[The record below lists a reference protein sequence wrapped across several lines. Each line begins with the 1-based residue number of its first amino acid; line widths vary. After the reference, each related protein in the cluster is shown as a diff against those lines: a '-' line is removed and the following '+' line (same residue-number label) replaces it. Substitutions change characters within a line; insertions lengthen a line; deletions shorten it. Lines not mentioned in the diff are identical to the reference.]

1 MKEMINKLIK
11 KHEDDQKIEKAKTEA
26 RHSALQLEIDEMV
39 EILQYQNISISEMVE
54 IQKKAD
60 AKREKI
66 ESMLEESQKERTKPT
81 WRIGDLMWW

>member
-1 MKEMINKLIK
+1 MSPN
-11 KHEDDQKIEKAKTEA
+11 DQKIEKAKTEA

>member
-11 KHEDDQKIEKAKTEA
+11 KHEDDHKIEKAKTEA
-26 RHSALQLEIDEMV
+26 KHSALQLEIDEMV
-39 EILQYQNISISEMVE
+39 EILQYQNISTSEMVE

-60 AKREKI
+60 VKREKI
-66 ESMLEESQKERTKPT
+66 ESMLEEAKKERTKPT